1 MNDMLEKPYTL
12 EQCKDLLQR
21 WLPAA
26 VIQIAAAH
34 LPSTTA
40 APTDH
45 NPLAAV
51 DPNTVLHLRT
61 LRSDRS
67 TDLYSELV
75 ELFHSTSAEALLQ
88 LRTSLSQAD
97 LAGAAAICHRLS
109 AAAANVGA
117 LRFAQDLRR
126 LEQHCR
132 NGTPSLIKPL
142 HQRLLAAYPSLIDEL
157 MRTSHRAIA

>member
-1 MNDMLEKPYTL
+1 MTCWKSLIRSWSSVEICCSTGF
-12 EQCKDLLQR
+12 R
-21 WLPAA
+21 
-26 VIQIAAAH
+26 AAANQVAAAN
-34 LPSTTA
+34 LPGANA
-40 APTDH
+40 AFTDH

-51 DPNTVLHLRT
+51 DPNTVVHLQTLRT
-61 LRSDRS
+61 DRS
-67 TDLYSELV
+67 SDLYSELV
-75 ELFHSTSAEALLQ
+75 ELFHRTSAEALLQ

-97 LAGAAAICHRLS
+97 LATAAAICHRLS

-132 NGTPSLIKPL
+132 TGTPSLIKPL